1 MAENKSNQT
10 DYRNCPTCGTR
21 LSASATRCSVCG
33 TELQTAHGE
42 RRGRRTSARVTLSLP
57 IALALLALFALI
69 SAGLTFV
76 AMRYL
81 GVGEAA
87 EPVFTETTTPTT
99 TPTLAPTSTATPM
112 PSPTPLPPIE
122 HTVSANETCLGLAV
136 FYNVS
141 LQSIISTN
149 PGLTTDCILSV
160 GQVVNIPQPTPTA
173 SPEPT
178 STLPAAEA
186 TIAACDTITY
196 TVEADDTLLGIA
208 TNYNVDMQAIL
219 DYNNKSSEIVF
230 TGEILIIPL
239 CERLPT
245 PGPTPTATAPPPYP
259 APNLLLPQDGSAFT
273 LANDTVTLQW
283 AAVGELRENESY
295 RVTVLDIT
303 EGSGTVR
310 LVDVVTDTKYI
321 VPVSFRPADPVPHV
335 MRWWVEVV
343 RQTGTTEDGD
353 PIYVVG
359 GDSSIRRD
367 FTWSGAAIE
376 ATPTP

>member
-1 MAENKSNQT
+1 MTDQT
-10 DYRNCPTCGTR
+10 SKPDYTTCPTCGTR
-21 LSASATRCSVCG
+21 LSAGATRCSVCG
-33 TELQTAHGE
+33 AQLQSSTGE
-42 RRGRRTSARVTLSLP
+42 RRRGRRSSQVTLSLP

-76 AMRYL
+76 AMRFIDP
-81 GVGEAA
+81 GTTDQPE
-87 EPVFTETTTPTT
+87 FTETVTPTT
-99 TPTLAPTSTATPM
+99 TPTLAPSPTSTPV

-122 HTVSANETCLGLAV
+122 HSVSANETCLGLAV
-136 FYNVS
+136 FYDVS
-141 LQSIISTN
+141 LQSIVNAN

-160 GQVVNIPQPTPTA
+160 GQVILIPQATPTP

-178 STLPAAEA
+178 VTLPASEA

-196 TVEADDTLLGIA
+196 TVEANDTLMGIA
-208 TNYNVDMQAIL
+208 ANYNVDMQAIL
-219 DYNNKSSEIVF
+219 DYNEKPNEIVF

-283 AAVGELRENESY
+283 AAVGELRENEFY
-295 RVTVLDIT
+295 RVTVLDVT

-310 LVDVVTDTKYI
+310 LIDVVRDTKYI
-321 VPVSFRPADPVPHV
+321 VPTSFRPADPVPHI

-343 RQTGTTEDGD
+343 RQVGSSEEGE
-353 PIYVVG
+353 PIYEVG
-359 GDSSIRRD
+359 GASSIRRD
-367 FTWSGAAIE
+367 FTWSGAALE

>member
-1 MAENKSNQT
+1 MST
-10 DYRNCPTCGTR
+10 
-21 LSASATRCSVCG
+21 SAARCSVCG
-33 TELQTAHGE
+33 TELQSSSGRQT
-42 RRGRRTSARVTLSLP
+42 GRRRSSQVTLSLP
-57 IALALLALFALI
+57 IALTLLALFALI

-76 AMRYL
+76 AVRFL
-81 GVGEAA
+81 GVGEPA
-87 EPVFTETTTPTT
+87 EPIYTETSTPTT
-99 TPTLAPTSTATPM
+99 TPTLAPTPTYTPI

-141 LQSIISTN
+141 LQSIVNAN

-160 GQVVNIPQPTPTA
+160 GQIVLVPQPTPTPA
-173 SPEPT
+173 PEPT
-178 STLPAAEA
+178 ITLPPAEA

-219 DYNNKSSEIVF
+219 DYNNKNSEIVF
-230 TGEILIIPL
+230 VGEILIIPL

-245 PGPTPTATAPPPYP
+245 PGPTPTATPPPPYP

-273 LANDTVTLQW
+273 LANNTVTLQW
-283 AAVGELRENESY
+283 AAVGELRENEFY

-310 LVDVVTDTKYI
+310 LVDVVGDTKYI

-335 MRWWVEVV
+335 MRWWIEVV
-343 RQTGTTEDGD
+343 RQTGTNEDGD

-367 FTWSGAAIE
+367 FTWSGAALQ
-376 ATPTP
+376 PTPMP